1 MSRIL
6 RRPMFRGGPVSS
18 YGTGIA
24 SGLTDTSKP
33 KRGLVD
39 EPGGYAGVSMSG
51 LSNYAD
57 IFGGSGT
64 GTGSSSGAGIVEA
77 AKNRTLSS
85 PNIFQRDF
93 VKAKNLPV
101 VGKAIRPLFGGLG
114 GGATLASGGAGL
126 FGAGAGA
133 GIGIGQL
140 ADFYAKSTYTPE
152 GYKRLK
158 ESGGANFNFDET
170 NPDVGEIFEYI
181 DEGNQIGEAPGF
193 FPQGGKRKF
202 FEDKGLDPETGLT
215 IESKN
220 NDELPEGE
228 IKNLN
233 TNVNTKENN
242 LNINNPEEPEI
253 TAKDA
258 IKENQELFADLLGKS
273 KARGLDIS
281 DMLASASASFLG
293 TGGVKEGFAEFM
305 ANQAKA
311 GPSRTE
317 KINEAAAAL
326 AIKDYA
332 AGKRAKEQAEIYKG
346 KIDYEYGKKGELAN
360 VQMGDDVQ
368 TALFKVGKLGD
379 INPNSDTAF
388 KYLIEM
394 KTGTNQVFR
403 ENKIKMKDLG
413 KPNKIKKLKTGF
425 NIIEEDG
432 VKNIILYDGK
442 GDPSTIQVF
451 SIGELWNS

>member
-6 RRPMFRGGPVSS
+6 RRPMFRGGPVDSRGS
-18 YGTGIA
+18 GIT
-24 SGLTDTSKP
+24 SGLDKP

-57 IFGGSGT
+57 IFGGSGS

-85 PNIFQRDF
+85 PSMFQRAF
-93 VKAKNLPV
+93 VKAKNLPF
-101 VGKAIRPLFGGLG
+101 VGKAVRPLFGGLG
-114 GGATLASGGAGL
+114 GKGTLASGALGL
-126 FGAGAGA
+126 YGAGAGA

-193 FPQGGKRKF
+193 FPRGGKDKF
-202 FEDKGLDPETGLT
+202 FKDKGLDPETGLT
-215 IESKN
+215 IEPKN
-220 NDELPEGE
+220 KDDLPEGE

-233 TNVNTKENN
+233 TNVNTEENN

-346 KIDYEYGKKGELAN
+346 KIDYEYGKKGQLAN

-379 INPNSDTAF
+379 VNPTSDTAF

-394 KTGTNQVFR
+394 KTGTNQIFR
-403 ENKIKMKDLG
+403 ENKVKMKDLS
-413 KPNKIKKLKTGF
+413 KPNKIKKLKPGF

-442 GDPSTIQVF
+442 GDPSTIQIF